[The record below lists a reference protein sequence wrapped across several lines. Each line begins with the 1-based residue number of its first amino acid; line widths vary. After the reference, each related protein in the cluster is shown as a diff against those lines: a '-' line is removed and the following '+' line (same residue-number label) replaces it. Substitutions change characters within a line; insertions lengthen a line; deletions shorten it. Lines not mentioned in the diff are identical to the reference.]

1 MRAGGCGRG
10 RGMGRWAGARAHA
23 AERLASRAVCC
34 GHCCL
39 GCTQPDPLPTL
50 LSPQPWRPGRFSPL
64 VLPLCTLPW
73 HWSHRDVTRTL
84 PCTPR
89 PAGEGYLRNTRALL
103 VRASLMQHDLIQV
116 PPCWHTCPR
125 CCAPGRV
132 CLSHPAHGPRSAGSE
147 ASRRRQLAGSRGGG
161 PTRGAP
167 SWGALAPLA
176 LRCRCSGWQAE
187 ASGRA
192 GTVAGQASRE
202 RVRRAIRWPRWPC

>member
-1 MRAGGCGRG
+1 MRAGGFGRG

-23 AERLASRAVCC
+23 AERLASPAVCC

-64 VLPLCTLPW
+64 LLPLLTLPW

-89 PAGEGYLRNTRALL
+89 PAGEEYLRNTRALL

-116 PPCWHTCPR
+116 PPCGTRARAAVPLDV
-125 CCAPGRV
+125 CACRTRPTGHGRPALRRPAGASWRGRV
-132 CLSHPAHGPRSAGSE
+132 AAAPRAGPRA
-147 ASRRRQLAGSRGGG
+147 
-161 PTRGAP
+161 GAP
-167 SWGALAPLA
+167 
-176 LRCRCSGWQAE
+176 LR
-187 ASGRA
+187 
-192 GTVAGQASRE
+192 
-202 RVRRAIRWPRWPC
+202 RWPCAAAALAGRRKPAAGRGL